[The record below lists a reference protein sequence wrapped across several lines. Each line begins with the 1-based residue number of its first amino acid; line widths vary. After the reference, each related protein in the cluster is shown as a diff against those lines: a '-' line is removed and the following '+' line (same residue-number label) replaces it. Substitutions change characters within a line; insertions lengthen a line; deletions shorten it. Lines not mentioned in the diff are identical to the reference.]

1 MSFADR
7 IAAVDRA
14 AQERLGGVPVSYR
27 PNGGDPVAPAPIGI
41 FDAQYV
47 LVQGDAHAGVEAAGP
62 AVFLRLEDLS
72 GDPDLDDRELT
83 VVTITGVD
91 YRVKEVKPDGIG
103 GVVLTLR
110 KVA

>member
-1 MSFADR
+1 
-7 IAAVDRA
+7 
-14 AQERLGGVPVSYR
+14 VPVGYR
-27 PNGGDPVAPAPIGI
+27 ANGGEPVEPAPVGI
-41 FDAQYV
+41 FDEHYV
-47 LVQGDAHAGVEAAGP
+47 LVQGDAHAGVESVGP
-62 AVFLRLEDLS
+62 AVFLRLEDLP

-83 VVTITGVD
+83 IVTIRGVD